1 MYTMIVWFFFVC
13 LHVVI
18 LYIKRL
24 SNKQHKPPYWWNT
37 CSFLRLLHNKFNKGS
52 EERTGQEEDEADR
65 WRGVGAESDESE
77 DGRHCMCCSVYGPHT
92 TLNRTADDSKWSG
105 TIRKCVC
112 VCVSVQCAWQCPDC
126 LRWRTDKKWV
136 TGLIRRGWVVALFTA
151 PTVIVFFFLRR
162 PPAGYELSMFRKQR
176 LMPICSSAAE

>member
-1 MYTMIVWFFFVC
+1 MIVFVFFVC

-18 LYIKRL
+18 LSIKRL

-65 WRGVGAESDESE
+65 WWGVGAESDESE
-77 DGRHCMCCSVYGPHT
+77 DGRHCMCCSVSGPHT

-105 TIRKCVC
+105 TIRECVC
-112 VCVSVQCAWQCPDC
+112 VCVSAMC
-126 LRWRTDKKWV
+126 LTVSRLSPMTDRQEMSDRTYQA
-136 TGLIRRGWVVALFTA
+136 RASSC
-151 PTVIVFFFLRR
+151 TVYCSNCNCFFL
-162 PPAGYELSMFRKQR
+162 F
-176 LMPICSSAAE
+176 AAAACRIWIIYVPKAETDANL